1 MDGYNEHAHAMDGC
15 VSCFAIYLIHIY
27 YSIYIFAIVVQT
39 FWDIQILF
47 CHNAL
52 MLDFQRIPPWIWRF
66 ELVSFCSVFRN
77 MSIYDAFWCWNSE
90 DVFLLGFTIVYTFF
104 LSSNLFIPY
113 VATLFNFI
121 KGGHCCLIHF
131 FFAFFVA
138 WHGSAKLK
146 LLTQLRRQREQPGL
160 LLEWRRPVLEAV
172 QKVMQQRIVMKQ
184 KSI

>member
-1 MDGYNEHAHAMDGC
+1 M
-15 VSCFAIYLIHIY
+15 
-27 YSIYIFAIVVQT
+27 
-39 FWDIQILF
+39 
-47 CHNAL
+47 
-52 MLDFQRIPPWIWRF
+52 
-66 ELVSFCSVFRN
+66 
-77 MSIYDAFWCWNSE
+77 
-90 DVFLLGFTIVYTFF
+90 LGFTIVYTFF

-172 QKVMQQRIVMKQ
+172 QKVMQRRIVMKQ
-184 KSI
+184 KKASRAGILAPPQTLFMCVSHHLVTLPESFYGGGDLYYVH